1 LGKTLSWA
9 TAPIVEENNPRFL
22 AGHVGVDG
30 GDAGLA
36 QRLKCRSQLI
46 FSDGEVAID
55 YDVLIRTGKCRLSV
69 HPHCIIKIDAV
80 DLGRMSEGELDH
92 SLFGDKHPV
101 GNMILRRRR
110 QLVLCDRVILRREN
124 KSDSSAAVKLACCRG

>member
-46 FSDGEVAID
+46 FSHGEVAID

-80 DLGRMSEGELDH
+80 DLGRMSERELDH
-92 SLFGDKHPV
+92 SLFGDKHPCWQHDFT
-101 GNMILRRRR
+101 MTQAACSLRP
-110 QLVLCDRVILRREN
+110 
-124 KSDSSAAVKLACCRG
+124 SYSSPGK